1 MSKLKH
7 ITALLIKTLMVT
19 LVLLVVMSAIYN
31 YPVGSTVALS
41 LIVVALSYII
51 GDIGILRVSNNTV
64 ATISDLLLTTF
75 VLWMVGPL
83 IIGLTVSF
91 WVSFISAVLI
101 SAGEYF
107 FHKYVSS
114 LILRKREDP
123 YTQT

>member
-1 MSKLKH
+1 MKH